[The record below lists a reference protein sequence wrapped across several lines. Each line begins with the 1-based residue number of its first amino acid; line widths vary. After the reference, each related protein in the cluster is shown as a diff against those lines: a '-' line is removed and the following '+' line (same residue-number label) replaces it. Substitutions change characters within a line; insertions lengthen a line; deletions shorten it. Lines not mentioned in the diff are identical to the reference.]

1 MESEEKPTT
10 SSALVA
16 EFDPQI
22 LGSVSTPV
30 GNQLEFDENQQ
41 VIVRLTTGAEE
52 LLTTEQSKL
61 VVEEEKTKEKVEVK
75 LNQGSTLLLFIL
87 AAFLS
92 CAYLLASTLAFVSL
106 FKSIQTDKRNTRKTQ
121 LIFLFLSTK
130 FIRSSLC
137 FLFL

>member
-1 MESEEKPTT
+1 VESEEKPTT

-41 VIVRLTTGAEE
+41 VIVRLTTGVEE

-61 VVEEEKTKEKVEVK
+61 VVEEEKPKDKVEIK
-75 LNQGSTLLLFIL
+75 LNQGEDKAI
-87 AAFLS
+87 
-92 CAYLLASTLAFVSL
+92 VEEK
-106 FKSIQTDKRNTRKTQ
+106 KSDH
-121 LIFLFLSTK
+121 
-130 FIRSSLC
+130 
-137 FLFL
+137 